1 MKSIYL
7 EILKIFI
14 FYFVIFL
21 VVIYLYS
28 CFVHYMVNH
37 YGNLN
42 EYTYNLGKKFLD
54 SKFLN
59 IVAFSAIFSIIFTL
73 GDLE

>member
-1 MKSIYL
+1 MKSRYL

-14 FYFVIFL
+14 LYFVIFL
-21 VVIYLYS
+21 VVMSLYS
-28 CFVHYMVNH
+28 YFVHYMVNH

-42 EYTYNLGKKFLD
+42 EYAYNFGKKFLD

-59 IVAFSAIFSIIFTL
+59 ILGFSTIFSIIFTL
-73 GDLE
+73 GVTN

>member
-1 MKSIYL
+1 MS
-7 EILKIFI
+7 
-14 FYFVIFL
+14 
-21 VVIYLYS
+21 LYS

-59 IVAFSAIFSIIFTL
+59 VVAFSAIFSIIFTL
-73 GDLE
+73 GNLE